1 MGGCTDHIGI
11 IGEAPHAEEAASVAG
26 GHTGDRRFGTQTS
39 GAIKTPTIEREQEG
53 EAEIAEEEQE
63 EKSEVVEIVIY
74 LKYLPNGI
82 MPPAKSDKISAIQSE
97 IILYQTED
105 GRVRVACRFENE
117 NVWLTQAL
125 MAELFQTTPQN
136 ITLHLGSI
144 YGEKELDEG
153 ATCKEYLQVQ
163 TEGNRHVTR
172 HLRYYSLAAILAVG
186 YRVRSERGTQFRQW
200 ATQRLEEYLVK
211 GFVLDD
217 ERLKNPP
224 GPGQTDYF
232 DEVLARIRDIRASE
246 RRMYLRVREI
256 FALASDYNPAVKETM
271 QFFQV
276 IQNKLHFAS
285 TGKTAPE
292 LIAERADAL
301 KPNMGLTTWKGSIVR
316 KTDVTIA
323 KNYLREEEIDD
334 LNRIVVMF
342 LDFAED
348 QARRRKQIFMKN
360 WRERLDAF
368 LEFNERSVLH
378 AAGSVSQ
385 RQRIEKQRTSIHSLN
400 SGGGRLRRRRV

>member
-1 MGGCTDHIGI
+1 M
-11 IGEAPHAEEAASVAG
+11 
-26 GHTGDRRFGTQTS
+26 
-39 GAIKTPTIEREQEG
+39 
-53 EAEIAEEEQE
+53 
-63 EKSEVVEIVIY
+63 
-74 LKYLPNGI
+74 
-82 MPPAKSDKISAIQSE
+82 
-97 IILYQTED
+97 
-105 GRVRVACRFENE
+105 RVACRFENE